1 MEFLK
6 YWPSSRDFNKLV
18 IKAKMH
24 ANTYFLKF
32 SLIYENTIW
41 IFYFYYFWETWPHAW
56 KQKIYI
62 FLMFWRKPGIL
73 IPDLYLYSIKIQT
86 NPKQNEVENCAG
98 KSQIF
103 LKKIFFFFGIFL
115 LGRTRPKRKLG
126 RNQPQNKMG
135 PTFYRAGLMF
145 QPETNMY
152 WLLWM
157 STVTR

>member
-1 MEFLK
+1 LK

-41 IFYFYYFWETWPHAW
+41 FFYFYYFWETWPYAW

-62 FLMFWRKPGIL
+62 FFLMFWRKPGIL

-86 NPKQNEVENCAG
+86 NTKKNEVENCAG

-103 LKKIFFFFGIFL
+103 LKKISFFFGIFYWAGPGPKENWTEISPKIKCGL
-115 LGRTRPKRKLG
+115 LSTGLGWCSSPKQTWTG
-126 RNQPQNKMG
+126 YCAWAQ
-135 PTFYRAGLMF
+135 
-145 QPETNMY
+145 
-152 WLLWM
+152 
-157 STVTR
+157 